1 MCIPNWQFDNVTCQ
15 TSCKR
20 KLIYFWLISCCNNSV
35 YSSNCT
41 LFNNPWHQTL
51 EILLYL
57 HIINYLCL
65 LVSEQVT
72 DAMLTHASFIYP
84 ENTPTTK
91 EAYYYRTI
99 FEKFFP
105 KVRYK
110 FYKKWRKGTWLH
122 ERNIFT
128 HVIILAFL
136 HFFIYY
142 GVGKQ
147 FLYMLFSSTKKVNS
161 IWWNYDGHATFF
173 ALMFYKSNLIKMEH
187 CLFTRVW
194 SICHFWTECC

>member
-1 MCIPNWQFDNVTCQ
+1 MA
-15 TSCKR
+15 
-20 KLIYFWLISCCNNSV
+20 
-35 YSSNCT
+35 SNIRDAS
-41 LFNNPWHQTL
+41 LSA
-51 EILLYL
+51 Y
-57 HIINYLCL
+57 NYLCL

-72 DAMLTHASFIYP
+72 DSMLTHASFIYP

-110 FYKKWRKGTWLH
+110 FCKKRRKGTWLH

-142 GVGKQ
+142 GVGER
-147 FLYMLFSSTKKVNS
+147 FLYTLFSSTRRRIVS
-161 IWWNYDGHATFF
+161 DETMMGMPLSLLSCHI
-173 ALMFYKSNLIKMEH
+173 NL
-187 CLFTRVW
+187 T
-194 SICHFWTECC
+194 